1 MSLASS
7 GSRREASVADQ
18 VGERR
23 TEGLGRGVRSSCEPV
38 KEFSPAVRK
47 ASVGSDSHLKGIVA
61 PCGWGA
67 GGGVLGGRG

>member
-1 MSLASS
+1 M
-7 GSRREASVADQ
+7 ADQ

-67 GGGVLGGRG
+67 GGGGVLGGRG